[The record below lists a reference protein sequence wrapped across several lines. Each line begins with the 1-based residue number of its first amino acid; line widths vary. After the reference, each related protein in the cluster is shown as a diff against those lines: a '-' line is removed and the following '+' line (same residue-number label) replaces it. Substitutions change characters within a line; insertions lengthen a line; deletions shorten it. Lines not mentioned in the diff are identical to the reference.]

1 MKTLLKS
8 RPHNPLPGLGLALL
22 IALAAPMTSARA
34 QTDDAAA
41 RRFDRIER
49 QLREVRDIVLQARST
64 GQPVEIKLA
73 EPDPQIE
80 TLRTRTE
87 DLELTLRQT
96 TGQIDSLTQDLAKT
110 QRDLKALETD
120 NRALQ
125 DRITALEGQLTGA
138 VKTAPAPQAASAEVP
153 KPQDSSPQAPGPQ
166 PLITPATGPAPET
179 ALPTKAPVEAQAP
192 KPQPTTPKPVISA
205 AGERTA
211 AFQRAKQLLLDGQ
224 FPAASAAFQD
234 YVDQYGESAP
244 NGPEARFWLGETLYV
259 RGDYADAAAAYIGAI
274 RGWPATPWGAEAVV
288 KLSMSL
294 IELKKGPDACRTLDE
309 FARRYAA
316 PAPATKARA
325 DKARLRAKCS

>member
-1 MKTLLKS
+1 VI
-8 RPHNPLPGLGLALL
+8 GLSGLVSPAW
-22 IALAAPMTSARA
+22 A

-41 RRFDRIER
+41 RRFERIER

-73 EPDPQIE
+73 EPDPQIAS
-80 TLRTRTE
+80 LRARSE
-87 DLELTLRQT
+87 DLELTLRQM
-96 TGQIDSLTQDLAKT
+96 TGQMDSLTQDLVKT
-110 QRDLKALETD
+110 QRDLKAQESE

-125 DRITALEGQLTGA
+125 DRITALETRLTGA
-138 VKTAPAPQAASAEVP
+138 AKVSPAPQPLPAPAS
-153 KPQDSSPQAPGPQ
+153 
-166 PLITPATGPAPET
+166 GPAPET
-179 ALPTKAPVEAQAP
+179 AALPKAPIEALAP
-192 KPQPTTPKPVISA
+192 KPQPAPKPAISA
-205 AGERTA
+205 AAERTA

-234 YVDQYGESAP
+234 YVDQYGEIAA
-244 NGPEARFWLGETLYV
+244 NGAEARFWLGETLFI
-259 RGDYADAAAAYIGAI
+259 RGDYADAASAYIGAI
-274 RGWPATPWGAEAVV
+274 RSWPATPWGAEAVV

-309 FARRYAA
+309 FARRYTA